1 MRRKP
6 SAAEDRLDPREL
18 IARLSAE
25 HGSPA
30 GRPGRSAHGRHA
42 AGATATIP
50 APRSADGPG
59 PDPGP
64 GEFPREPALLTHT
77 SSLPAVGL
85 DPEGAGPPP
94 ISPMT
99 GMPVITAADVIAGPV
114 LGPAGGPDDG
124 GPDDSAPDDSGPDG
138 PGSGCSGD
146 ATDIEREAPEPRRGR
161 RRAPRSALRRWAPL
175 TVGLAAV
182 LVAAAVAWLLRPV
195 SDQGPDLAASLTS
208 ADTAQGPPDAPST
221 GVAAVPAPGA
231 LSQAVDSARRHA
243 TTTTRPPVAA
253 NPANPAT
260 GTARSRGPVAA
271 GDGSTAAGRLG
282 WTPIGGDEF
291 SGGLDKWGL
300 YDGAGHGGNGRRTPD
315 AVSTA
320 GGILTIRGDS
330 NGNTGGMA
338 FNDSRRYGRYEMR
351 AKFPAGDSQYH
362 PVLLLWP
369 SDVEWPRGGEIDFAE
384 TDSASNGVSF
394 FLHYGADNNQK
405 SANRKVDITQW
416 HNYAV
421 EWTPNGITGYLDG
434 QQWFSSTDPG
444 TLPPSKMHP
453 TIQLDYFPDGGSPR
467 PTEMQVDWL
476 RIYS

>member
-18 IARLSAE
+18 VARLSAE
-25 HGSPA
+25 HGSPT
-30 GRPGRSAHGRHA
+30 GRPGRPARRRHA

-50 APRSADGPG
+50 APRSVD
-59 PDPGP
+59 DPGADP
-64 GEFPREPALLTHT
+64 DGSPDHADRPREPALLTHT

-85 DPEGAGPPP
+85 DPEGSGPPP

-99 GMPVITAADVIAGPV
+99 GMPVVTAADIIAGPGTGE
-114 LGPAGGPDDG
+114 LTDGTDGTGADD
-124 GPDDSAPDDSGPDG
+124 
-138 PGSGCSGD
+138 
-146 ATDIEREAPEPRRGR
+146 TDIEREAPEPRRGR
-161 RRAPRSALRRWAPL
+161 RRAPRSALRRWAPV
-175 TVGLAAV
+175 TVGTAAV
-182 LVAAAVAWLLRPV
+182 LVAAAVALLLRPV
-195 SDQGPDLAASLTS
+195 SDEGPDLSASLTS
-208 ADTAQGPPDAPST
+208 SDTAQGTPDAPST

-231 LSQAVDSARRHA
+231 LSQAVDSAREHA

-253 NPANPAT
+253 ANPAT
-260 GTARSRGPVAA
+260 GASRARGPVSG

-291 SGGLDKWGL
+291 SGGLGKWGL

-315 AVSTA
+315 AVSTS
-320 GGILTIRGDS
+320 GGVLTIRGDS

-338 FNDSRRYGRYEMR
+338 FNESRQYGRYEMR
-351 AKFPAGDSQYH
+351 AKFPPGDSQYH
-362 PVLLLWP
+362 PVLILWP
-369 SDVEWPRGGEIDFAE
+369 SDIEWPRGGEVDFAE
-384 TDSASNGVSF
+384 TDSASDGVHF

-405 SANRKVDITQW
+405 SASRKIDITQW

-444 TLPPSKMHP
+444 TLPPGKMHP

-467 PTEMQVDWL
+467 PSEMQVDWL

>member
-6 SAAEDRLDPREL
+6 SAAEDRLDSREL
-18 IARLSAE
+18 VARLSAE

-30 GRPGRSAHGRHA
+30 GRPGRPARRRHA

-50 APRSADGPG
+50 APRSVDHHGTGGPETPGDLGDVGNVGHDGA
-59 PDPGP
+59 
-64 GEFPREPALLTHT
+64 REPALLTHAA
-77 SSLPAVGL
+77 SLGL

-99 GMPVITAADVIAGPV
+99 GLPVVTAADIIAGPAQV
-114 LGPAGGPDDG
+114 AGGNGADDPSGAG
-124 GPDDSAPDDSGPDG
+124 GSVV
-138 PGSGCSGD
+138 
-146 ATDIEREAPEPRRGR
+146 ERDVPEPRPARGR
-161 RRAPRSALRRWAPL
+161 RRARRSTLRRFAPV
-175 TVGLAAV
+175 TVGVATV
-182 LVAAAVAWLLRPV
+182 LVAAAVALLLRPA
-195 SDQGPDLAASLTS
+195 SDDGPDRAASLTS
-208 ADTAQGPPDAPST
+208 SDTAQGAPDPLST
-221 GVAAVPAPGA
+221 GVAPVPAPGA
-231 LSQAVDSARRHA
+231 LSQAVDAAREHA
-243 TTTTRPPVAA
+243 TTTTRPPAA
-253 NPANPAT
+253 SADPAP
-260 GTARSRGPVAA
+260 GTARARGPVSA
-271 GDGSTAAGRLG
+271 GDGSTAAGRFG
-282 WTPIGGDEF
+282 WTPVGGDEF
-291 SGGLDKWGL
+291 SGGLGKWGL

-315 AVSTA
+315 AVSTS
-320 GGILTIRGDS
+320 GGVLTIRGDS

-338 FNDSRRYGRYEMR
+338 YNEGRQYGRYEMR

-394 FLHYGADNNQK
+394 FLHYGADNKQK
-405 SANRKVDITQW
+405 SANRKIDIGQW

-444 TLPPSKMHP
+444 TLPPGKMHP

>member
-18 IARLSAE
+18 VARLSAE

-30 GRPGRSAHGRHA
+30 GRPGRPARRRHA

-50 APRSADGPG
+50 APRSADGPNDPDG
-59 PDPGP
+59 PDDPDGLD
-64 GEFPREPALLTHT
+64 GLDGLEDADTGTGADDVLHGVAREPALLTHT
-77 SSLPAVGL
+77 TSLGLEPA
-85 DPEGAGPPP
+85 GAGPPP

-99 GMPVITAADVIAGPV
+99 GLPVVTAAEIIAGPAV
-114 LGPAGGPDDG
+114 SGAGATGDG
-124 GPDDSAPDDSGPDG
+124 
-138 PGSGCSGD
+138 
-146 ATDIEREAPEPRRGR
+146 TVIERDAPEPRVARGR
-161 RRAPRSALRRWAPL
+161 RRAPRSTLRRFAPV
-175 TVGLAAV
+175 TVGVATV
-182 LVAAAVAWLLRPV
+182 LVAAAVALLLRPV
-195 SDQGPDLAASLTS
+195 SEDGPDQAASLTS
-208 ADTAQGPPDAPST
+208 SDTAQGTPDPPST
-221 GVAAVPAPGA
+221 GVAAIPAPGA
-231 LSQAVDSARRHA
+231 LSQAVDAAREHA
-243 TTTTRPPVAA
+243 TTTTRPPAA
-253 NPANPAT
+253 PANPAA
-260 GTARSRGPVAA
+260 GTARARGPAAA

-282 WTPIGGDEF
+282 WTPTGGDEF
-291 SGGLDKWGL
+291 SGGLGKWGL

-315 AVSTA
+315 AVSTS

-338 FNDSRRYGRYEMR
+338 YNESRQYGRYEMR

-362 PVLLLWP
+362 PVLILWP

-384 TDSASNGVSF
+384 TDSASDGVSF
-394 FLHYGADNNQK
+394 FLHYGADNNQR
-405 SANRKVDITQW
+405 SASRKIDITQW

-444 TLPPSKMHP
+444 TLPPGKMHP

-467 PTEMQVDWL
+467 PTEMQVDWM

>member
-18 IARLSAE
+18 VARLSAE
-25 HGSPA
+25 HGSPT
-30 GRPGRSAHGRHA
+30 GRSGRSAHRRHA

-50 APRSADGPG
+50 APGSADGHDSDTDFSPAFDSG
-59 PDPGP
+59 PD
-64 GEFPREPALLTHT
+64 ESQREPALLTHT
-77 SSLPAVGL
+77 SSLSAARV

-94 ISPMT
+94 ISPIT
-99 GMPVITAADVIAGPV
+99 GMPVVTAADIIAGPPPSV
-114 LGPAGGPDDG
+114 PDGPDTTGPDSP
-124 GPDDSAPDDSGPDG
+124 GPDDSADG
-138 PGSGCSGD
+138 
-146 ATDIEREAPEPRRGR
+146 THIEREAPEPRRGR

-195 SDQGPDLAASLTS
+195 SDDGPDLATSLTS
-208 ADTAQGPPDAPST
+208 SDTAQGTPDAPST

-243 TTTTRPPVAA
+243 TTTTRPPAA
-253 NPANPAT
+253 NPANPGT
-260 GTARSRGPVAA
+260 GPARARGPVAT

-282 WTPIGGDEF
+282 WTSIGGDEF

-315 AVSTA
+315 AVSTS

-338 FNDSRRYGRYEMR
+338 FNDSRQYGRYEMR

-362 PVLLLWP
+362 PVLILWP
-369 SDVEWPRGGEIDFAE
+369 SDIEWPRGGEIDFAE

-405 SANRKVDITQW
+405 SANRKIDITQW

-434 QQWFSSTDPG
+434 QQWFSSTDRA
-444 TLPPSKMHP
+444 TLPPGTMHP